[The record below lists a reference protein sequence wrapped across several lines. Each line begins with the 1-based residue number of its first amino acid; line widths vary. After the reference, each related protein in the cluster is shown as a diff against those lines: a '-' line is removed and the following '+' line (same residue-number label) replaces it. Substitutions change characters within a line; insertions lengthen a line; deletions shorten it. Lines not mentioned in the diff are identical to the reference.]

1 MCLMR
6 CPSFLLLHSTHAAHQ
21 LLLSQSQSLQC
32 ATRLLLTSTSLQTR
46 PSASLQSLILAAAII
61 VLPTVWLRD
70 LSLLSF
76 LSVGG
81 IFASL
86 ALLALVG
93 WEGVAVAGFPHD
105 RPPLVT
111 WSGVPVSI
119 GLFCF
124 CFSGGCLLGWGRVC
138 TVGLSCAQPPRHCR
152 FCC

>member
-1 MCLMR
+1 LHR
-6 CPSFLLLHSTHAAHQ
+6 CAVAAFKLLVCRFICCAPHLLHPT
-21 LLLSQSQSLQC
+21 
-32 ATRLLLTSTSLQTR
+32 
-46 PSASLQSLILAAAII
+46 QSLILVAAIV

-93 WEGVAVAGFPHD
+93 WEGVAVTGFPHD

-124 CFSGGCLLGWGRVC
+124 CFSGALKQKQGNGRWLGAGMW
-138 TVGLSCAQPPRHCR
+138 LSLR
-152 FCC
+152 

>member
-1 MCLMR
+1 M
-6 CPSFLLLHSTHAAHQ
+6 LLISSYCHNRRVCNLPPGFFSPAPP
-21 LLLSQSQSLQC
+21 C
-32 ATRLLLTSTSLQTR
+32 MTR

-93 WEGVAVAGFPHD
+93 WEGVAVTGFPHD